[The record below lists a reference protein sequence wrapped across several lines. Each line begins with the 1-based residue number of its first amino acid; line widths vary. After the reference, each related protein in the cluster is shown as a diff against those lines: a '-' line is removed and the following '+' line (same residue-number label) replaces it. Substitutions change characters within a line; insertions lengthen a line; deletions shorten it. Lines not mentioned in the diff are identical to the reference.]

1 MTRPR
6 PSSPTPTVDGTA
18 PATASPADGWTLVA
32 AGVFTGLGGILL
44 SGQAIQWAGPYF
56 FNDGLDP
63 RDPTY
68 HLQFPTGSLALLALG
83 VVLVVA
89 GAVLVLAGRPALPA
103 PFGPTGTTSP
113 AARPRVWVWVLAV
126 VAPAVVF
133 VVDGF
138 LLLLATLGGL

>member
-1 MTRPR
+1 M
-6 PSSPTPTVDGTA
+6 
-18 PATASPADGWTLVA
+18 A

-44 SGQAIQWAGPYF
+44 SAQAAQWAGPYF

-83 VVLVVA
+83 VLLVVA
-89 GAVLVLAGRPALPA
+89 GVVLVLAGPPALPT
-103 PFGPTGTTSP
+103 PFGPSGAASP
-113 AARPRVWVWVLAV
+113 AKRPRVWVWVLAV
-126 VAPAVVF
+126 VAAAVVF